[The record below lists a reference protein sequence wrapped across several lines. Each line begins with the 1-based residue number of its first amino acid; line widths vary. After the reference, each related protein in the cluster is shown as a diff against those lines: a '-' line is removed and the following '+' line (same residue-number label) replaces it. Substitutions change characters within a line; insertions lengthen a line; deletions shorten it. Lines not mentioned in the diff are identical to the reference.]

1 MTKVFTESIRLSE
14 TSIKGFEEAERIAN
28 SPIRKKEEL
37 ARKKRRERINKLRKS
52 A

>member
-1 MTKVFTESIRLSE
+1 MTKVFTESIRLSDA
-14 TSIKGFEEAERIAN
+14 SVKGFEEAEKVAN
-28 SPIRKKEEL
+28 SSMRKEEEL